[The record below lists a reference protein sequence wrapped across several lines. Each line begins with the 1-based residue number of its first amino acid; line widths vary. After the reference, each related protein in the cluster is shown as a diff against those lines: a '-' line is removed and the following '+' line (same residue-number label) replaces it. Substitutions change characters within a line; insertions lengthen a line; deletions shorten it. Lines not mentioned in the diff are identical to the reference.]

1 MTIDTI
7 FRWTVE
13 YPGKIILCN
22 VDCIFETEGKGVK
35 RMAANLGEEIRQAEE
50 NSKRIIQD
58 AKVEA
63 ARLVAEARVNGE
75 KRIKEARQDLH
86 HSLRQQVSRL
96 EAEAEKRAGEI
107 KEEGTRQTEAFVHSR
122 KGRVDGVA
130 SWIMEEVTAKYGL
143 S

>member
-22 VDCIFETEGKGVK
+22 VDCIFEMEGKGVK

-58 AKVEA
+58 AKVETPDIITTA
-63 ARLVAEARVNGE
+63 DADIAQLVEHRLPKPRVAGSNPVVRSKGNERRPKKGLLF
-75 KRIKEARQDLH
+75 IF
-86 HSLRQQVSRL
+86 SRF
-96 EAEAEKRAGEI
+96 G
-107 KEEGTRQTEAFVHSR
+107 
-122 KGRVDGVA
+122 GV
-130 SWIMEEVTAKYGL
+130 
-143 S
+143 